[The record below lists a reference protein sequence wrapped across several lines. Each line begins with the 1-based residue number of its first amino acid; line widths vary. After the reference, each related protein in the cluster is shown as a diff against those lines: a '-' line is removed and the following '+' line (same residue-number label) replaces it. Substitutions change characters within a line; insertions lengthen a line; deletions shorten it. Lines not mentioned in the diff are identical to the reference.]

1 MVHSM
6 LDIFRRA
13 EVCTRVGHS
22 VLKLVHCNTSKSE
35 PIGAIP
41 HTPSNS
47 LVGDLTWL
55 ENFCRETTPHKLLR

>member
-1 MVHSM
+1 MNVISGSFYVC
-6 LDIFRRA
+6 IFTA

-22 VLKLVHCNTSKSE
+22 ALKLVLCNTSKSE

-47 LVGDLTWL
+47 LL
-55 ENFCRETTPHKLLR
+55 EHSWCSFCIVTEGL